1 MTTRKKIDAA
11 IRARQ
16 NSIAASRLL
25 YDAFISYS
33 RHADS
38 TIAKLIQSEVQRL
51 GKPWYRR
58 RSLRLFRDDTNLA
71 ANPSLWQSIELTLD
85 SSRFLIVLCS
95 PQAAQSTWV
104 KREIE
109 YWLVNKSIEKILLV
123 VTGGKATWCSKVDG
137 ESGAH
142 TKSSFPDVLV
152 DAFPNEP
159 RFIDLRWAAEG
170 GLLRPPRFQ
179 DAIADLAAPLYET
192 QNDMIGENLRQLQA
206 RKAAKFAIAALCE
219 LTFLAARLVLS
230 HFSNGIRPLHN
241 AMQHLPSSSHLDL
254 RSLLVLIRSW
264 RRLWRPRLIDDYLH
278 PRR

>member
-71 ANPSLWQSIELTLD
+71 ANPSLWQSIELALD

-159 RFIDLRWAAEG
+159 RFIDLRWAAD
-170 GLLRPPRFQ
+170 RRIATSDPRFQ
-179 DAIADLAAPLYET
+179 DAIADLAAPLHD
-192 QNDMIGENLRQLQA
+192 QPKDDLIGEDLRQH
-206 RKAAKFAIAALCE
+206 RKLVRLRNFAIAALCV
-219 LTFLAARLVLS
+219 LTLLSSTAGVIAFQQRNSAAAQRDAALAKQLA
-230 HFSNGIRPLHN
+230 
-241 AMQHLPSSSHLDL
+241 L
-254 RSLLVLIRSW
+254 RSQILTSTDRSW
-264 RRLWRPRLIDDYLH
+264 W
-278 PRR
+278 